1 MYLILRCKQFYGWA
15 MPEKLPV
22 KDFKWIEDL
31 SKIDENFIKNYDED
45 KNIRYFLKVDI
56 QYLKELR
63 DLHSDFSFLPE
74 RMKLN
79 KCKKLVCNLYNKKNY
94 IVHIRA
100 LKQALRHGLNLKKV
114 HKAISFYQEAW
125 LKPYI
130 DKYRIKKASKK

>member
-1 MYLILRCKQFYGWA
+1 

-79 KCKKLVCNLYNKKNY
+79 KCKKLVYNLYNKKKLY
-94 IVHIRA
+94 CSHTSFKTSI
-100 LKQALRHGLNLKKV
+100 KV
-114 HKAISFYQEAW
+114 WFK
-125 LKPYI
+125 
-130 DKYRIKKASKK
+130 SKKGS